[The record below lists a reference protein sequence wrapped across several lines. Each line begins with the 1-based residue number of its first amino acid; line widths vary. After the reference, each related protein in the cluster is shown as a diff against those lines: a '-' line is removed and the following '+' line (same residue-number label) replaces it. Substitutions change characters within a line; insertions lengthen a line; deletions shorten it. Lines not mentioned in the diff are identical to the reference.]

1 MELIVSLP
9 AVIGESRGTAWQNN
23 RSLQNN
29 VPEHRR
35 EINAL
40 KAFPI
45 STTNETMPRRKFKHW
60 SHHQKALI
68 HCSTLQRH
76 RGKGNG
82 RNKQL
87 AQLGIKKWGEK

>member
-1 MELIVSLP
+1 M
-9 AVIGESRGTAWQNN
+9 
-23 RSLQNN
+23 QNN

-45 STTNETMPRRKFKHW
+45 STTNGTMPRRKSKLQLTVTLFKDTE
-60 SHHQKALI
+60 AEVL
-68 HCSTLQRH
+68 L
-76 RGKGNG
+76 

-87 AQLGIKKWGEK
+87 TQLGIKKWVRKMTDWRAWKLKKRKLEILR